1 MAGTELAIGVMG
13 AIIGAL
19 LTALVAALVAIRSGS
34 GNSRALNAANP
45 HERATPAA
53 DMSIEFF
60 RLMFRDELSRMADK
74 IITALGGKGA

>member
-19 LTALVAALVAIRSGS
+19 LTALVAALVAIRSGN
-34 GNSRALNAANP
+34 GRALNAPNP
-45 HERATPAA
+45 HERATSAS

-74 IITALGGKGA
+74 IIKALGGKRE